1 MTRDQIYE
9 ALGVIGASEAVKQ
22 QIIENIVT
30 TVELRFA
37 GIIDDL
43 LDDEQLGRF
52 ESIVGQHGDDLDA
65 ITGWLQT
72 NVPKAA
78 ELYLAVLNDH
88 VDELR
93 DQLNERVSGDL

>member
-1 MTRDQIYE
+1 MFFWENPTG
-9 ALGVIGASEAVKQ
+9 LAVKG
-22 QIIENIVT
+22 
-30 TVELRFA
+30 LA
-37 GIIDDL
+37 DG
-43 LDDEQLGRF
+43 
-52 ESIVGQHGDDLDA
+52 GDDLDA